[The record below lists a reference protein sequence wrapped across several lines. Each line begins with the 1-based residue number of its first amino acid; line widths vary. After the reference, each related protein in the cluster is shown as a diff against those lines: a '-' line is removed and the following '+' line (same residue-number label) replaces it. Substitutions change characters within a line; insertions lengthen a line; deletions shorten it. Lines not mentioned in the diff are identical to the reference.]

1 MKKLFWPTVL
11 CLSITLAN
19 GLTPLA
25 GQTEP
30 LDNETQS
37 ITTTPAL
44 PEPTTITKPPTVI
57 LKPFHWMLEKVQDR
71 TPLKQNMAYNTLLS
85 YMAKLSPEEIS
96 EKSNPRI
103 SYKNLLLTPE
113 RYRGK
118 IVRAAGRLTY
128 LRPYDIDTN
137 PAGIKTIYAGMID
150 STITEEY
157 FKFHII
163 KLPQESLI
171 TYESEKGIA
180 DEVSIEG
187 VFLKIERYPLA
198 EPKYD
203 QFESY
208 APFLIGQTIKKIEI
222 TSLRNINQFKIA
234 LGIIIGIAFIIL
246 VLLIVLSA
254 RREKSLRQRV
264 KRTLKKNL

>member
-11 CLSITLAN
+11 CLSITLTN

-30 LDNETQS
+30 LDNEPQP

-44 PEPTTITKPPTVI
+44 PKPTTITKPPTVI
-57 LKPFHWMLEKVQDR
+57 IKPFHWLLEKVKDR
-71 TPLKQNMAYNTLLS
+71 TPLKQDMAYNRLLS
-85 YMAKLSPEEIS
+85 YMADLSPEKIS
-96 EKSNPRI
+96 QITDLNI
-103 SYKNLLLTPE
+103 GYKDLLLTPE

-118 IVRAAGRLTY
+118 IVRAEGRLTY

-137 PAGIKTIYAGMID
+137 PAGIKTIYSGMID

-171 TYESEKGIA
+171 TYESEKGIP

-198 EPKYD
+198 EPQYD
-203 QFESY
+203 QLESY

-222 TSLRNINQFKIA
+222 TSLRNINQFKI
-234 LGIIIGIAFIIL
+234 IIGVIIGLAFIIL
-246 VLLIVLSA
+246 ILLIILSS
-254 RREKSLRQRV
+254 RRGKKLSTRLRKSRP
-264 KRTLKKNL
+264 

>member
-1 MKKLFWPTVL
+1 MKKLFWTIVL
-11 CLSITLAN
+11 CLGIHITG

-30 LDNETQS
+30 LDNELQP
-37 ITTTPAL
+37 ITTTPVL

-85 YMAKLSPEEIS
+85 YMAKLLPGEIS
-96 EKSNPRI
+96 QKSNSRI
-103 SYKNLLLTPE
+103 SYKDLLLTPE
-113 RYRGK
+113 RYRGE
-118 IVRAAGRLTY
+118 IVRAEGRLTY

-150 STITEEY
+150 STTTDEY

-163 KLPQESLI
+163 KPPQESLI
-171 TYESEKGIA
+171 TYENEKGIP

-187 VFLKIERYPLA
+187 VFLKIERYSLA
-198 EPKYD
+198 KPKYD
-203 QFESY
+203 QLESY

-222 TSLRNINQFKIA
+222 ISLRNSNQFKIV

-246 VLLIVLSA
+246 ILLVVLSA

-264 KRTLKKNL
+264 KGTSKKNL